1 MTSTR
6 IDQQQRQP
14 VAQATCMRPVFE
26 KEKKIVCLFK
36 ATIFARN
43 AQRKV
48 NSYIYLYLEIPS
60 ASFAHQTFKTLF
72 HDY

>member
-26 KEKKIVCLFK
+26 KEKNSLFIQGN
-36 ATIFARN
+36 IFARN